1 MRKAEFQ
8 EILAKAVAGSSD
20 ALEKILNMYMPL
32 IEKHSIINGKLDED
46 CKQHILLQVISSIY
60 KFRQ

>member
-32 IEKHSIINGKLDED
+32 IEKHSIIDGKLDED
-46 CKQHILLQVISSIY
+46 CKQHIL
-60 KFRQ
+60 